1 MVVSGAWPQPKI
13 RPTLL
18 LFLVAAAGALTPL
31 ELKANASSG
40 TSEESRHIGAG
51 LETTSPSADLTS
63 NHSEPS
69 ADLTSNSPGPSAELT
84 STSPGPSAELTSNS
98 PGPSAELTSTS
109 PGPSAELTTNSTE
122 PSAKLAGHPPTA
134 AQQELTTT
142 QTLAMKEPVVSVS
155 PSALPSTEAA
165 LALGSGQAGAT
176 AAGGKQPV
184 TNLTREGLKG
194 QAGTVPGSPGPGQE
208 TQTLPGRSGQNES
221 APTERAKAKGIDR
234 SGDNRTVPASTDRTG
249 RYRENQPTPELSPS
263 ALSPTPPVNKKPDSK
278 APAPSPTPTSTT
290 SSSTRQL
297 PVGIIV
303 VLVVVAILVL
313 ALLALALH
321 CRKRRRSGSTSFSGR
336 AGPGEW
342 AGPVSLPEEKGEG
355 QAGDGGQQAGPG
367 EARRPTLTTFF
378 GKRHSRVS
386 SVAMEDV
393 AGAKGE
399 GPLSEPLLA
408 AGEQG
413 GDPTLQGAGE
423 ANGTLPLMPG
433 PPSPPP
439 DPPANGEFPLPPP
452 MEQEA
457 MPPV

>member
-1 MVVSGAWPQPKI
+1 MAVSGAWPQPKI

-18 LFLVAAAGALTPL
+18 LFLVAAACALTTL

-40 TSEESRHIGAG
+40 TSEENRHNGTG
-51 LETTSPSADLTS
+51 LETTS
-63 NHSEPS
+63 
-69 ADLTSNSPGPSAELT
+69 PSAELT
-84 STSPGPSAELTSNS
+84 STSPGPSAELTSTS
-98 PGPSAELTSTS
+98 PGPSAKLAGNSTEPSAKLASTS
-109 PGPSAELTTNSTE
+109 PGPSAKLAGNSTEPSAKLASTSPGPSAKLAGNSTE

-134 AQQELTTT
+134 AQQELSTT
-142 QTLAMKEPVVSVS
+142 QTLATKEPVVSVS

-165 LALGSGQAGAT
+165 LALGAGPVGAT

-184 TNLTREGLKG
+184 TNLTREGRTG
-194 QAGTVPGSPGPGQE
+194 QAGRVPGSPGPEQE

-221 APTERAKAKGIDR
+221 APTEPAKAKGIDQ
-234 SGDNRTVPASTDRTG
+234 SGDNRTVPASTARTG
-249 RYRENQPTPELSPS
+249 GYWENQPTPELSPS
-263 ALSPTPPVNKKPDSK
+263 ALPPAPPVNEKTNSK
-278 APAPSPTPTSTT
+278 APTPTPTP
-290 SSSTRQL
+290 TRQL
-297 PVGIIV
+297 HVGIIV

-313 ALLALALH
+313 ALLAMVLH

-413 GDPTLQGAGE
+413 APPQSPAPPTAPPAGGGRAWNSWE
-423 ANGTLPLMPG
+423 LPIA
-433 PPSPPP
+433 SAPPP
-439 DPPANGEFPLPPP
+439 HSIPC
-452 MEQEA
+452 
-457 MPPV
+457 